1 MYNNTPYSDRRRFQ
15 RLSMNLCVL
24 YRVVRPVDLRVKF
37 GDREIEA
44 DMVDISAGG
53 MSLVTENNIP
63 ATSVLHLK
71 FSLFKIDKN
80 SGSAVFYRPYE
91 IKGHVRSNI
100 KMENGHRL
108 GICFIRH
115 DGEVSQDMHEIAKTV
130 TLN

>member
-1 MYNNTPYSDRRRFQ
+1 
-15 RLSMNLCVL
+15 MNLCVI
-24 YRVVRPVDLRVKF
+24 YRVVRPPELRVKF

-44 DMVDISAGG
+44 NMLDISAGG
-53 MSLVTENNIP
+53 MALITEHNIP
-63 ATSVLHLK
+63 ATSVLHIK

-80 SGSAVFYRPYE
+80 NGSAVFYRPYE

-100 KMENGHRL
+100 KIEKGHRL

-115 DGEVSQDMHEIAKTV
+115 DGEVSQDMREIAKTV